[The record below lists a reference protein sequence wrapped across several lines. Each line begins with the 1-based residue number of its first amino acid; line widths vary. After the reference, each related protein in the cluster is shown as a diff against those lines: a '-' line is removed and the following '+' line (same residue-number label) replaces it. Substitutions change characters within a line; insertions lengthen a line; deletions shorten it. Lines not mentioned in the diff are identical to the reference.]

1 MQPGIISHGVLS
13 LRSNAMVG
21 VEWRSEK
28 APHFHKT
35 RTFFAAFGFTKKKRD
50 SEFRPNPQFEFAQDV
65 FEECLFNTT
74 SSKGVR
80 LGVESAH
87 IGLVTRF

>member
-1 MQPGIISHGVLS
+1 MAKREGAALS
-13 LRSNAMVG
+13 QNKNLFCCF
-21 VEWRSEK
+21 WL
-28 APHFHKT
+28 H
-35 RTFFAAFGFTKKKRD
+35 KKKRD